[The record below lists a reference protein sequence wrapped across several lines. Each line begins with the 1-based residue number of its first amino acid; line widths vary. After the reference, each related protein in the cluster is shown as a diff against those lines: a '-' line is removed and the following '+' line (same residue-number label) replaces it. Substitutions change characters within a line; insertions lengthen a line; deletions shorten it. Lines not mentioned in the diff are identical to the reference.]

1 MGQGIHRPPHQP
13 YLASPLNEWV
23 PLARVPPA
31 PPVVRLCLGSWWTF
45 VVDGLCPRQ
54 GFGFAVDGPC
64 LRVLTGRVYGV
75 NPASPFYEEVLT
87 GVFTEAVS
95 PFVEEVLTDASRAM
109 EITCCCCLSLHHGGS
124 YRRSTGALPVP
135 SHTEVLTGA
144 VPPCLPVP
152 SLWRFL
158 LVTLGLL
165 LQSTAACPFAHGGSY
180 RRSTGVAACPF

>member
-1 MGQGIHRPPHQP
+1 MGQGIHRPPQPP

-75 NPASPFYEEVLT
+75 DAACPFKKEVLT
-87 GVFTEAVS
+87 GAFTEAVS
-95 PFVEEVLTDASRAM
+95 PLNMEVLTGVSRAM
-109 EITCCCCLSLHHGGS
+109 ELFG
-124 YRRSTGALPVP
+124 
-135 SHTEVLTGA
+135 
-144 VPPCLPVP
+144 
-152 SLWRFL
+152 
-158 LVTLGLL
+158 
-165 LQSTAACPFAHGGSY
+165 
-180 RRSTGVAACPF
+180 

>member
-109 EITCCCCLSLHHGGS
+109 DILAAAACP
-124 YRRSTGALPVP
+124 STM
-135 SHTEVLTGA
+135 EVLTGA
-144 VPPCLPVP
+144 APGRCQ
-152 SLWRFL
+152 SLHTRRFL
-158 LVTLGLL
+158 LARSRLVC
-165 LQSTAACPFAHGGSY
+165 QSLHYGGSY
-180 RRSTGVAACPF
+180 W

>member
-1 MGQGIHRPPHQP
+1 MPP
-13 YLASPLNEWV
+13 
-23 PLARVPPA
+23 ARVPPA

-45 VVDGLCPRQ
+45 EVDGLCPRQ

-109 EITCCCCLSLHHGGS
+109 DILAAAACP
-124 YRRSTGALPVP
+124 STM
-135 SHTEVLTGA
+135 EVLTGA
-144 VPPCLPVP
+144 APGRCQ
-152 SLWRFL
+152 SL
-158 LVTLGLL
+158 
-165 LQSTAACPFAHGGSY
+165 HNGGSY
-180 RRSTGVAACPF
+180 WRGPALCASPFTMEVLTGAALGVAACPF